1 MNRFHALSLR
11 TKLNLALAVLLAAFG
26 AALAAILLI
35 GFERTQGD
43 ATASSRKGL
52 EQQSQETLGV
62 LTATQ
67 AQVGQLQL
75 SSAADLSL
83 LASRYM
89 TESLRLEVRYPADP
103 DRLTVRD
110 GIVFDA
116 RLGRDSD
123 IWYPG
128 ALPLAGQALQDFDQS
143 GALEAL
149 LQTLYETQ
157 GLSRESNF
165 QPVAVYYTGPSGLL
179 RYFPPIG
186 LEKVLDP
193 KIVPTEGIYYT
204 IATPEQNPGRGTVW
218 TPPYEDQAGKGM
230 LLTASTPVYINN
242 QFRGVVSVDLSL
254 ERLSAQ
260 IDAIGA
266 GETGF
271 AFYVGSDGQLLD
283 TAGAPRV
290 RAALEDDSNT
300 ALRTAID
307 EMAIGTAGN
316 RRIQFD
322 GEEMFLSYAPLPGP
336 GGSLA
341 MITPVSELNESARD
355 VAASIEAEGN
365 RTIIAMLATLAALLV
380 GALVFTAWLYRRLL
394 VEPIETLVAGTR
406 AVAAGDLT
414 TTIPVRAKDE
424 LGTLAGS
431 FNQMTSELAL
441 GRSQLEE
448 KEAQFRE
455 IFEATNDGVIINDP
469 ETGRVVDANPAACA
483 MHGYTREEFIGMAP
497 EQFIHADSLPIFADY
512 VATLRAGRDYRGQAI
527 DIRSD
532 GTSFAV
538 EVTGA
543 PLEYQGKVHF
553 LGVVRD
559 VTEQVR
565 AYELLEERV
574 DERTR
579 ELQTLL
585 RVSRSVGATLELDAL
600 LESILTQLHEVIDYS
615 GSSVLIE
622 EEGSFT
628 ILLTRAGQGVDPARV
643 RGSLGRRFPFDGAND
658 ILATLQR
665 GDPMV
670 VDDVRGDSRGARAFR
685 TAVGEVETG
694 AFSHVRSWMA
704 LPLMSRGRLLGFLSA
719 SRSEPGY
726 FQERHAEL
734 AMAFATVAAA
744 SLANANLFAQAQ
756 RRARENAAL
765 ASIAS
770 LFALE
775 EETRETLNGLATSV
789 CAATG
794 ASAASVMLLEGG
806 RPAVFGSAGL
816 PEGYV
821 ETVAQCIDAGA
832 DWPAARAIDAR
843 QVVLLEDGV
852 PETMEREEWAPL
864 RPYLEQVPW
873 RAMIFLPIVYRD
885 TAIGSLAAY
894 YRPSEI
900 PGDDERRF
908 LRAIADQAAV
918 GLENRTLFEQAERRV
933 RENEALAAISSR
945 FTLQEPTRSTL
956 DGVAQSVRDATS
968 AVAASIV
975 LVSSGRVEAFG
986 QASLPDGYIDAMV
999 STLGSHGSSIMLMAT
1014 ANGATIRLPDARTE
1028 ILGRDEYGE
1037 IHGLLHDVAWEGI
1050 VATPL
1055 IYRERII
1062 GAIGAYYPAGK
1073 MPSEQELAFL
1083 QALADHAAIGV
1094 ENVRLFGQTERRV
1107 LELEA
1112 LTRIAASLTVV
1123 QPIDT
1128 TLGAL
1133 ADAVVDSTAAVA
1145 CSVILMDPETEELRF
1160 AAQRG
1165 LSDGFVEA
1173 MAASWGGSV
1182 SHADG
1187 DDTTTV
1193 AADTIVA
1200 FRSGEPRTIRNAK
1213 RRLLRTPGYG
1223 ALRPYI
1229 ESVEWDAIGV
1239 IPISYQ
1245 GAPLGALACYF
1256 RPEDGPEA
1264 RDIHFLRGIA
1274 DQAAAAVQ
1282 NARLFSAAEERAQ
1295 QLNALYQ
1302 ADEELHSSLELDA
1315 VTQAIVDVAVDLL
1328 GADGASFT
1336 IWDEATG
1343 QARVRVAGHALRMAR
1358 NELVAEL
1365 ARHREMRPEEL
1376 TVHAAEDVRN
1386 EPGIDQANAERIGI
1400 RSFIRVPVI
1409 VAGKLFGIF
1418 DSAYTKP
1425 RAFRMEDQRLF
1436 TALAQRAAI
1445 AIENAQ
1451 LFEAGELRTRQIDAL
1466 YRADQALHRSLQVD
1480 EVLQAL
1486 ADVAVNVLGA
1496 DRSMFVTWLPDEEY
1510 PIVRAASGVD
1520 QEMYIALADSFRRNG
1535 NPTGFERRDILTVND
1550 TSVATGADEE
1560 RVRIARIRA
1569 LAQLP
1574 IIVGDEVFGIFYL
1587 GYESPRVFGAED
1599 ERVFTALAQR
1609 AAVAVENARLYE
1621 QASEVALMGERNRIA
1636 RDLHD
1641 RVSQVLY
1648 SINLFASAARTYLGR
1663 GDAEA
1668 AAAPLEQV
1676 QKQAGSG
1683 LAEMRALIFELRPES
1698 LKEEGIIRAIEKL
1711 VASSEDRYGVRV
1723 QATLPD
1729 VEPDVPLGAKEML
1742 YRVASE
1748 AVHNIAKHAQAT
1760 EADIVLDLQPGHVV
1774 LDIRDNGKG
1783 FDPTGEFPGHLGL
1796 KSMRERA
1803 AQLAGTFEI
1812 RSSPGAGT
1820 HIRVRIP
1827 R

>member
-11 TKLNLALAVLLAAFG
+11 TKLNLALVVLLTAFG
-26 AALAAILLI
+26 CAMAAILLI

-43 ATASSRKGL
+43 ATASSREGL
-52 EQQSQETLGV
+52 EQQSQETLAV
-62 LTATQ
+62 LTSTQ

-89 TESLRLEVRYPADP
+89 TESLRLQVRYPADP
-103 DRLTVRD
+103 NRLTERD
-110 GIVFDA
+110 GIVYDA

-123 IWYPG
+123 IWYRG
-128 ALPLAGQALQDFDQS
+128 TLPMDGQALQDFDQS

-204 IATPEQNPGRGTVW
+204 IATPERNPGRGTVW
-218 TPPYEDQAGKGM
+218 TTPYEDQAGKGM

-254 ERLSAQ
+254 EKLSAQ
-260 IDAIGA
+260 VDAIGV

-271 AFYVGSDGQLLD
+271 AFYVDSAGELLD

-290 RAALEDDSNT
+290 RAELSGGTSPALQ
-300 ALRTAID
+300 AAIE
-307 EMAIGTAGN
+307 EMAQGLEGN
-316 RRIQFD
+316 RRILFE

-336 GGSLA
+336 GGSIA
-341 MITPVSELNESARD
+341 MLTPVSELNESARD

-365 RTIIAMLATLAALLV
+365 RTLMAMLATMAALLV
-380 GALVFTAWLYRRLL
+380 AALIFTAWLYRRLL
-394 VEPIETLVAGTR
+394 VAPIETLVEGTR

-414 TTIPVRAKDE
+414 TTLPVRTNDE

-431 FNQMTSELAL
+431 FNRMTSELAF

-483 MHGYTREEFIGMAP
+483 MHGYTRDEFIGMVPA
-497 EQFIHADSLPIFADY
+497 QFIHPDSLPIFAEY
-512 VATLRAGRDYRGQAI
+512 VATLSAGRDFRGRAV
-527 DIRSD
+527 DVRHD
-532 GTSFAV
+532 GTAFAV

-585 RVSRSVGATLELDAL
+585 RVSRGVGATLELDAL
-600 LESILTQLHEVIDYS
+600 LESILTQLREVIDYS
-615 GSSVLIE
+615 SSSVLIE
-622 EEGSFT
+622 DDGAFT
-628 ILLTRAGQGVDPARV
+628 ILLTRAGDGADPAAV
-643 RGSLGRRFPFDGAND
+643 RRNTGRQFPIDPSSA
-658 ILATLQR
+658 ILEALNA
-665 GDPMV
+665 GDPVV
-670 VDDVRGDSRGARAFR
+670 VDDVRGDSRVAQAFR
-685 TAVGEVETG
+685 AAVGEVETG
-694 AFSHVRSWMA
+694 SFSHIRSWMA

-719 SRSEPGY
+719 ARAEPGY
-726 FQERHAEL
+726 FQEHHAEL
-734 AMAFATVAAA
+734 AMAFASVAAA
-744 SLANANLFAQAQ
+744 SLENANLFAQAQ

-775 EETRETLNGLATSV
+775 EETKATLDSLATSV

-794 ASAASVMLLEGG
+794 AVAASVMLLENGKPG
-806 RPAVFGSAGL
+806 VFGSAGL
-816 PEGYV
+816 PEGYTD
-821 ETVAQCIDAGA
+821 TVVRCIEAGA
-832 DWPAARAIDAR
+832 DWPGAHAIR
-843 QVVLLEDGV
+843 SREVVLLADGV
-852 PETMEREEWAPL
+852 AEALAEEAWAPL
-864 RPYLEQVPW
+864 RPYFEEATW
-873 RAMIFLPIVYRD
+873 RAMIFIPIVYRD

-894 YRPSEI
+894 YRPAEV

-918 GLENRTLFEQAERRV
+918 GLENRALFEQAERRV

-945 FTLQEPTRSTL
+945 FTLQEAAPSTL
-956 DGVAQSVRDATS
+956 NGVAQSIRDATS

-975 LVSSGRVEAFG
+975 LVTDGRVEGYG
-986 QASLPDGYIDAMV
+986 QASLPEGYIATMV
-999 STLGSHGSSIMLMAT
+999 SGLAEHRDSVMLMA
-1014 ANGATIRLPDARTE
+1014 AQNGATIRFPDARSQ
-1028 ILGRDEYGE
+1028 ILAQSDYAPVHAALREVE
-1037 IHGLLHDVAWEGI
+1037 WEGV

-1055 IYRERII
+1055 IYRERVI
-1062 GAIGAYYPAGK
+1062 GAIGAYYPEGR

-1128 TLGAL
+1128 TLGTL
-1133 ADAVVDSTAAVA
+1133 AEAVVESTGAIA

-1165 LSDGFVEA
+1165 LSEGFVQA
-1173 MAASWGGSV
+1173 MARSWGASV
-1182 SHADG
+1182 THPGG
-1187 DDTTTV
+1187 DTTV
-1193 AADTIVA
+1193 AADTILA
-1200 FRSGEPRTIRNAK
+1200 FRPGEPRTIRNAK
-1213 RRLLRTPGYG
+1213 RRLLRTPGY
-1223 ALRPYI
+1223 AAVRPYI
-1229 ESVEWDAIGV
+1229 ESVEWDSIGV
-1239 IPISYQ
+1239 IPIAYQ
-1245 GAPLGALACYF
+1245 GEPVGALACYF

-1264 RDIHFLRGIA
+1264 RDIHFLQGIA

-1315 VTQAIVDVAVDLL
+1315 VTQAIVDVAVNLL

-1365 ARHREMRPEEL
+1365 ARHREMRPEEI

-1386 EPGIDQANAERIGI
+1386 EPGIDQENAERIGI

-1466 YRADQALHRSLQVD
+1466 YRADQALHRSLQID

-1496 DRSMFVTWLPDEEY
+1496 DRSMFVTWLPEEEY
-1510 PIVRAASGVD
+1510 PLVRAASGVD
-1520 QEMYIALADSFRRNG
+1520 QEMYIALADSFRRTG
-1535 NPTGFERRDILTVND
+1535 SASGFERRDILTVND
-1550 TSVATGADEE
+1550 TSVVTGADGD
-1560 RVRIARIRA
+1560 RIRLARIQA

-1574 IIVGDEVFGIFYL
+1574 IVVGDEVFGIFYL

-1599 ERVFTALAQR
+1599 DRVFTALAQR

-1648 SINLFASAARTYLGR
+1648 SINLFASAARTYLSR
-1663 GDAEA
+1663 GDATA

-1723 QATLPD
+1723 QSELPE
-1729 VEPDVPLGAKEML
+1729 VEPDIPLAAKEML
-1742 YRVASE
+1742 YRVTSE

-1760 EADIVLDLQPGHVV
+1760 EAQIVLASQPEHLV

-1803 AQLAGTFEI
+1803 AQFAGTFDIE
-1812 RSSPGAGT
+1812 SSPGAGT